1 MGGRGAGFY
10 SGGSAERIRRLQNN
24 LEYAEA
30 EYKKYAQ
37 AVYYRSDRE
46 YRDRMDSW
54 DETRKDARRQLMD
67 LGAVQSPIRVQRDS
81 NFEYGSQAWFWQEQ
95 IIKTVDAYNTA
106 RSDRRRDAAYDAL
119 TKAEDNIHLKHR
131 QNSNSKENGLS
142 DSEERA
148 LQVMIRKA
156 QRKMRNW

>member
-1 MGGRGAGFY
+1 
-10 SGGSAERIRRLQNN
+10 
-24 LEYAEA
+24 
-30 EYKKYAQ
+30 
-37 AVYYRSDRE
+37 
-46 YRDRMDSW
+46 MDSW

-67 LGAVQSPIRVQRDS
+67 LGAEQSPIRVQRDS

-106 RSDRRRDAAYDAL
+106 RSDRRRDAVYDAL
-119 TKAEDNIHLKHR
+119 TKAEDNIHLQHR